1 MQKAKA
7 IMQKSNSRGKEKTC
21 GCPENDQWN
30 KPAFVVRGV
39 RKIQAV
45 HGKDRGPRNIPVSF
59 TDRKSSAEYL
69 SLKGFPVFHVS
80 CGGPFF
86 SFSYFS

>member
-7 IMQKSNSRGKEKTC
+7 IMQKSHSRGQEETC
-21 GCPENDQWN
+21 GYPQKDQWN
-30 KPAFVVRGV
+30 KPAFAVMSV

-45 HGKDRGPRNIPVSF
+45 PGKDRGPRNIPVSF
-59 TDRKSSAEYL
+59 TDRKSSAECL
-69 SLKGFPVFHVS
+69 SLKGLPVFHVS

-86 SFSYFS
+86 SFYYFS